1 MRYETVLFL
10 AVLLLS
16 CAADPY
22 RDGVVTL
29 RDHSIR
35 VELATT
41 PDEQAQ
47 GLMHKTALPTDAGML
62 FVFNESKTRT
72 FWMKN
77 MKIPLDILFLDDNGK
92 IVTIYRRVPPC
103 TQTPCELY
111 SSVVPILYALEVR
124 AGEADTVKEGET
136 APISYMG

>member
-1 MRYETVLFL
+1 MRYEIVLL
-10 AVLLLS
+10 VLLLS
-16 CAADPY
+16 CATDPY

-29 RDHSIR
+29 RDHPIR

-47 GLMHKTALPTDAGML
+47 GLMHRTALPTDAGML

-77 MKIPLDILFLDDNGK
+77 MLIPLDLLFLDDSGK
-92 IVTIYRRVPPC
+92 IVMIYRRVPPC
-103 TQTPCELY
+103 MQTPCELY
-111 SSVVPILYALEVR
+111 SSVVPISYALEVR